1 MIQNPF
7 TERGRI
13 TDPARFAGRWG
24 ELSQIFE
31 RLEQGRP
38 VLVTGGAAIGKSSL
52 LTHIMQSASASLD
65 IPNLF
70 SFYLDLADAPG
81 LAEVYRVVVEA
92 LGQRGATAAALQ
104 VALAGAD
111 APALLC
117 LDNAQVALAQG
128 WGEELLE
135 ALARMARGGT
145 LMLVVATA
153 GEPPPLSERY
163 AAVGLGALRPAEVR
177 LVAETYLDETGVAFS
192 PQELRDLHALSAAHP
207 AYLQRAAYHLFES
220 KLRPGL
226 DWRAAYLGEARERP
240 IPGAPLPPEV
250 FSAAQSARVSDSVY
264 GDEPQDDEGGG
275 PRLLPI
281 PETRSLG
288 LLAPLVVGLLLLV
301 VGGSWP
307 AALLGGLVALGAV
320 LILSRRGGG
329 PGRA

>member
-1 MIQNPF
+1 M
-7 TERGRI
+7 
-13 TDPARFAGRWG
+13 
-24 ELSQIFE
+24 
-31 RLEQGRP
+31 
-38 VLVTGGAAIGKSSL
+38 GGAGIGKSSL

-70 SFYLDLADAPG
+70 SFYLDLAEAPG

-117 LDNAQVALAQG
+117 LDNAQAALAQG
-128 WGEELLE
+128 WGAELLE
-135 ALARMARGGT
+135 ALARMVRGRT
-145 LMLVVATA
+145 LMLVVAVA
-153 GEPPPLSERY
+153 GEQPLLSERY

-207 AYLQRAAYHLFES
+207 AYLQRAAYYLFES
-220 KLRPGL
+220 KLHPGL

-250 FSAAQSARVSDSVY
+250 FSGAQSGRVSDSVY
-264 GDEPQDDEGGG
+264 GEDPQDDEHAG

-281 PETRSLG
+281 PETGSLA
-288 LLAPLVVGLLLLV
+288 LLAPLIVGLLILVVTGSLGLGLLV
-301 VGGSWP
+301 GL
-307 AALLGGLVALGAV
+307 AALAAV
-320 LILSRRGGG
+320 LATRRKT
-329 PGRA
+329 